1 MSIRH
6 KRKLNI
12 MRAAK
17 ISQLTKS
24 LERITDL
31 NTDINNAVFNNR
43 KQSVIEKLQAREYK
57 ACEKAY
63 NVCRTMTEA
72 EYDAT
77 EFADVMCIDYS
88 DAIA

>member
-1 MSIRH
+1 
-6 KRKLNI
+6 

-31 NTDINNAVFNNR
+31 QTDIENAIYNNR
-43 KQSVIEKLQAREYK
+43 SEVVITKLQTREDN

-77 EFADVMCIDYS
+77 EFGDVMCMDYS
-88 DAIA
+88 EAIS